1 MKRMEKSTQE
11 MLSKMTLANSRAPI
25 MPPAPQGSETLRAP
39 QKSSL
44 QASATKKAASAKP
57 SEPAKEEVFS
67 EPNINRRPVGD
78 GKFSYTVQIRRRI
91 DGKQHSLSKTFT
103 RLPAAKS
110 WRNKNLREIEERGF
124 PLHVI
129 AKTTIADVINDRL
142 QRGAKLA
149 RTAEHNLKFIA
160 NHEFGQTKVGTLNQQ
175 QLYDFA
181 DLLSSEERSPQTV
194 AGYMSHLAR
203 TLNWANDRGTV
214 IPVEAVAI
222 AMRTMWE
229 DEVLARSEQR
239 DRRPEVWEL
248 DRILTAIF
256 ENKRQKIPVGHI
268 LVFALFSARR
278 ISEICNLRWE
288 DFREEEAKILV
299 REMKHPR
306 QKKRNNVWCDLPP
319 EAMAIIR
326 VMPRISEFIFPF
338 DPRSVGAA
346 FRRHREK
353 VGVVDLRFHDLR
365 HEAISRLSEMGN
377 QAEFVAKTS
386 GHKGASCLERYT
398 HVMKVGD
405 KYEGWSWLTFVC
417 DTLNLPETEVL
428 ESVVRKGAR
437 NK

>member
-1 MKRMEKSTQE
+1 MTKIENSTRDLLQE
-11 MLSKMTLANSRAPI
+11 ITQKNANP
-25 MPPAPQGSETLRAP
+25 TF
-39 QKSSL
+39 
-44 QASATKKAASAKP
+44 KKAAAQTKTTSRTLTSAPPLVPARKKSASTKP
-57 SEPAKEEVFS
+57 NTSTEQDKFS

-78 GKFSYTVQIRRRI
+78 GRFSYTVQIRRRV

-103 RLPAAKS
+103 RLTAAKK
-110 WRNKNLREIEERGF
+110 WRRKKLLEIEEYGF
-124 PLHVI
+124 PLHVV
-129 AKTTIADVINDRL
+129 AKTTVSDVIKDRL
-142 QRGAKLA
+142 QRGAELA
-149 RTAEHNLKFIA
+149 RTAKHTLNFISE
-160 NHEFGQTKVGTLNQQ
+160 HEFGQTKVGTLTQQ

-203 TLNWANDRGTV
+203 TLNWANDRGTI
-214 IPVEAVAI
+214 IPVEVVAI

-248 DRILTAIF
+248 DQILSAIF
-256 ENKRQKIPVGHI
+256 KNKRQKIPVGHI

-278 ISEICNLRWE
+278 ISEICRLRWE
-288 DFREEEAKILV
+288 DLNEEESKILV

-326 VMPRISEFIFPF
+326 VMPRISKFIFPF

-365 HEAISRLSEMGN
+365 HEAISRLSEMGT

-405 KYEGWSWLTFVC
+405 KYEGWSWLTFIC
-417 DTLNLPETEVL
+417 DPKNLPDTCVL
-428 ESVVRKGAR
+428 ESIIRKSAR
-437 NK
+437 